1 MSENLKKFLIRSYPV
16 DRDSLVH
23 RSWQF
28 IQIDDQDDND
38 NIQTFCNIFITF
50 LNSNTFQLELSG
62 KFPIT
67 PAISD
72 ICEIYKGYANVHRKT
87 VTLMLDKD
95 KVDVIDHLVEMLKET
110 SHLGNTVDN
119 AEWEQ
124 MSARTISSLKR
135 LSRTIREYVSEVNK
149 SL

>member
-1 MSENLKKFLIRSYPV
+1 MAENLKKYLINSYPV

-23 RSWQF
+23 RSWHF

-50 LNSNTFQLELSG
+50 INNNTFQLELSG

-67 PAISD
+67 HEISD
-72 ICEIYKGYANVHRKT
+72 ICEIYKGYANIHRKT
-87 VTLMLDKD
+87 LILTLDRD
-95 KVDVIDHLVEMLKET
+95 KVDVIDHLVEMLKST

-119 AEWEQ
+119 EEWEQ
-124 MSARTISSLKR
+124 MSARTVSSLKR
-135 LSRTIREYVSEVNK
+135 LSRTIREFSAELV
-149 SL
+149 